1 MFFFSQ
7 NKLIVDTNFFIVT
20 CIEMYTDKSFV
31 KLSNRTGCPSGSF
44 GMDCGGLCS
53 DKCKTRGQCEPV
65 IALADVLGTGKEIS
79 VPSVSIFS
87 YRLDTVF
94 YIWPYLFFV

>member
-20 CIEMYTDKSFV
+20 CIEMYTDKPFV

-53 DKCKTRGQCEPV
+53 DKCKTRGQCDPV
-65 IALADVLGTGKEIS
+65 TGHCIGGCVGDWKGDFCTQCEH
-79 VPSVSIFS
+79 
-87 YRLDTVF
+87 
-94 YIWPYLFFV
+94 FFL